1 MKQSQ
6 QQKVIVNIGKPVAKR
21 RRRKPVAKKPSPPI
35 LPDNMRVINAS
46 GTFQPT
52 ANLAENIAQIL
63 RPPISGI
70 MQNTRPRT
78 ILEEKRVADFVDQG
92 KSENDRLAKARE
104 AIRKDKEAL
113 EKGEDPFQP
122 TQRVSN
128 QNTNLLSRFSQG
140 IFAPTQE
147 LPMTMGG
154 GRKLADEPLIP
165 RRRITEDD
173 IQELL
178 QEDSDDESSEN

>member
-63 RPPISGI
+63 RPTISGI

-78 ILEEKRVADFVDQG
+78 ILEEKRVEDFVDQG